1 MFGKNTAILS
11 SSLVIYGL
19 NDGKRGWDRWQV
31 VDSYQGVGG
40 DRRWVLSHSFL
51 LLVLLSF
58 VLMSCLFFLSE

>member
-1 MFGKNTAILS
+1 M
-11 SSLVIYGL
+11 IYGL

-51 LLVLLSF
+51 LLVILSF
-58 VLMSCLFFLSE
+58 VVMSCLIFLSE